1 MGEREL
7 TGAELVRRAIALQPL
22 VRQHAAEAER
32 ERRLPRELARAMAD
46 AGLFRV
52 AVPRSLGGAEA
63 HPFEQIR
70 VIEAIS
76 EADGAAGWTL
86 MIGIETLGMSSAVI
100 RREVAEE
107 VILGNPSVI
116 FAGAL
121 NPMGRAQPVPGGM
134 RVSGRWPFAS
144 GCTHADWFYGQ
155 SVVYDGDAPARA
167 PGGGP
172 LLREM
177 LIPAKDFR
185 VLDTWHVGGLRGS
198 GSHDVLVEDVFV
210 PDRFVTNAAET
221 GIHEDGP
228 LFRLP
233 PFTRLAYN
241 KVGVATGIARAAI
254 DHLVALAAQKKPRGS
269 TLPLAERPHAQRCV
283 AEAETALRS
292 ARAFVFEAVGEVW
305 DVTVAGER
313 ATKRQ
318 RALAQLACSN
328 AVAASA
334 SAVERVCSA
343 AGTTANFT
351 ASPLERALRD
361 VRVVP
366 QHIMVSPQ
374 LADAAARV
382 LIGLES
388 ETPFF

>member
-1 MGEREL
+1 MGELEL
-7 TGAELVRRAIALQPL
+7 TVAELIRRAQALQPL

-32 ERRLPRELARAMAD
+32 ERRLPRALARAMAD

-52 AVPRSLGGAEA
+52 AVARALGGAEA

-70 VIEAIS
+70 VIETIS

-86 MIGIETLGMSSAVI
+86 MIGIETLGMSSGVI
-100 RREVAEE
+100 RRDVAEE
-107 VILGNPSVI
+107 VILANPGVI

-121 NPMGRAQPVPGGM
+121 NPQGRAQPVPGGM

-155 SVVYDGDAPARA
+155 SVVYDGDVPARA
-167 PGGGP
+167 PAGGP

-198 GSHDVLVEDVFV
+198 GSHDVVVEDVLV
-210 PDRFVTNAAET
+210 PDRFITRVS
-221 GIHEDGP
+221 EDGIQQDGA

-254 DHLVALAAQKKPRGS
+254 DHFLELAAQKKPRGS
-269 TLPLAERPHAQRCV
+269 TAPLAERPHAQRCV

-292 ARAFVFEAVGEVW
+292 ARAFVFEAVGEVC

-313 ATKRQ
+313 ATRKQ
-318 RALAQLACSN
+318 RALVQIACSN
-328 AVAASA
+328 AVAAA
-334 SAVERVCSA
+334 TRAVELVCSA
-343 AGTTANFT
+343 AGTTANYT

-382 LIGLES
+382 LVGLDS
-388 ETPFF
+388 ETVFF